1 MRVLILSQYF
11 APEPVPKPTEL
22 AEELAQRGHE
32 VTVITGVPNYPSG
45 HIYPSYRQVVVRE
58 STHKGIRVV
67 RTFEFPYHGTNAI
80 GRILNYLSFMIS
92 APLGALGGPG
102 WDVMYVWH
110 PPLTVGVAAWIIS
123 RIRRVPFAYD
133 VQDIWP
139 EIAVLSG
146 VLKDGWL
153 VRVLARLERFV
164 YRQADHITV
173 VTEGA
178 KANLLRKGVPAKR
191 VSVMPHWI
199 DDEPF
204 SNLSKTRDAVRVERG
219 WTNRFVVMF
228 AGNLGLLQGLET
240 LIDAVASCPTELP
253 IVLCFVGDGTDR
265 ARLQTMADA
274 RGLAPKIEFLDRQP
288 QSEMPTLLAAADCLL
303 VHLKR
308 SEISHLVIP
317 TKTLAYLASGTPI
330 LMAMDGAAADLVRA
344 AEAGWVIPP
353 EDSAAM
359 CTALV
364 ALMTQP
370 AESRAAMGRR
380 GQDFVKGTLTRRV
393 VIPQYEALLTSIA
406 KERANTP

>member
-22 AEELAQRGHE
+22 AEELAERGHD

-45 HIYPSYRQVVVRE
+45 QIYPSYNQVFIRKC
-58 STHKGIRVV
+58 THKGIRII

-80 GRILNYLSFMIS
+80 GRILNYVSFMIS

-123 RIRRVPFAYD
+123 RMRRVPFVYD

-139 EIAVLSG
+139 ESAVLAG
-146 VLKDGWL
+146 VLREGWL
-153 VRVLARLERFV
+153 VRVLARMERFV
-164 YRQADHITV
+164 YRQAGHIAV
-173 VTEGA
+173 VTDGA
-178 KANLLRKGVPAKR
+178 KANLIGKGVPAKH

-204 SNLSKTRDAVRVERG
+204 TKLSNSRDTVRVERG
-219 WTNRFVVMF
+219 WSNRFVVMF
-228 AGNLGLLQGLET
+228 AGNLGLAQGLET
-240 LIDAVASCPTELP
+240 LIDAVALCPMELP

-265 ARLQTMADA
+265 SRLRAMTDS
-274 RGLAPKIEFLDRQP
+274 RGLSSKIEFLDRYP

-308 SEISHLVIP
+308 SEISQFVIP
-317 TKTLAYLASGTPI
+317 TKTLAYLASGTPL

-344 AEAGWVIPP
+344 ARAGWVIPP
-353 EDSAAM
+353 EDPAAM

-364 ALMTQP
+364 DLMAQP
-370 AESRAAMGRR
+370 TEARVAMGKR
-380 GQDFVKGTLTRRV
+380 GQEFVKATLTKKV
-393 VIPQYEALLTSIA
+393 VIPQYEALLTGIA
-406 KERANTP
+406 KVS